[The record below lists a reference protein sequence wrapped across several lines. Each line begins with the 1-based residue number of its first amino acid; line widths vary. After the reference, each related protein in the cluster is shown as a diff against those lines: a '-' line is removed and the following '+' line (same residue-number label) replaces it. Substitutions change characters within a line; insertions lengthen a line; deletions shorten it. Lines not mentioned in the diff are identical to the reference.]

1 MDEGK
6 EDIEVIIHKHLQG
19 AASVEEEAVLTE
31 WLTASPANKA
41 SYEDIS
47 SIWQQS
53 ALLGN
58 EQVFDEQA
66 AWAILEKRMKEAT
79 NKSSILQFSF
89 FRRPFAV
96 AAAFLL
102 MLVFSGIAYYYFKQ
116 KLLSVS
122 VISLSANNGNR
133 QIHLPDGS
141 SVTLRD
147 GGNLKYN
154 SDFGKKGR
162 SLELSGEAYFDVV
175 HNEKMVFTIRT
186 HQSVV
191 EVLGTAFLVKS
202 SETMD
207 QVFVSRGSVRFANLS
222 DPNQQIL
229 VNTGQ
234 EATLFGGH
242 FQKADI
248 SGNNYL
254 SWSNGLL
261 EFKDV
266 SLKNMI
272 ETINDYYR
280 THIVLSDFLALKS
293 DSIKVNFR
301 FEKNNLD
308 EVLQEIQLTT
318 GWKAEKKADQILLH

>member
-1 MDEGK
+1 MDGK
-6 EDIEVIIHKHLQG
+6 ENIEAIIHKHLQG
-19 AASVEEEAVLTE
+19 AASAQEEAVLAD
-31 WLTASPANKA
+31 WLAASSANKA

-47 SIWQQS
+47 NLWQQS
-53 ALLGN
+53 VLLGT

-66 AWAILEKRMKEAT
+66 AWAILEKRMNEAA
-79 NKSSILQFSF
+79 NKTSILQFSF

-102 MLVFSGIAYYYFKQ
+102 MLVFSGIAYYYFRQ
-116 KLLSVS
+116 KPLSVS
-122 VISLSANNGNR
+122 IISLSANQVNR
-133 QIHLPDGS
+133 QIRLPDGS
-141 SVTLRD
+141 SVTLRE
-147 GGNLKYN
+147 GGHLKYN

-175 HNEKMVFTIRT
+175 HNDKMVFTIRT

-207 QVFVSRGSVRFANLS
+207 QVFVSRGSVRFAQLS
-222 DPNQQIL
+222 DQSQQVII
-229 VNTGQ
+229 NTGQ
-234 EATLFGGH
+234 EASLSAGH
-242 FQKADI
+242 FEKADI
-248 SGNNYL
+248 HGNNYL
-254 SWSNGLL
+254 SWINGVL

-272 ETINDYYR
+272 VKINDHYNI
-280 THIVLSDFLALKS
+280 HIVLSDSLTAKS

-301 FEKNNLD
+301 FEKNSLD